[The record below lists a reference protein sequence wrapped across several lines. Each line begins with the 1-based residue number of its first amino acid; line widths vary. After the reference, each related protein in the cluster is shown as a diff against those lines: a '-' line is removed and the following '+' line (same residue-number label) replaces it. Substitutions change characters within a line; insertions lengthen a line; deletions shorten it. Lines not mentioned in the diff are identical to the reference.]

1 MNPVLRIPVHC
12 PLCARELLTKL
23 SVDTVSDALMA
34 GSTIRLHANCHDV
47 QWDANPLEVEQIRQY
62 FRAVGHAGRCEEA

>member
-1 MNPVLRIPVHC
+1 
-12 PLCARELLTKL
+12 
-23 SVDTVSDALMA
+23 VDTVSDALMA